1 MNKKKISI
9 ISTIVII
16 GVGALS
22 YTAYAQYQKKSKINT
37 FKTDLESF
45 QQKTKNSI
53 MSKDENSEVNSLIS
67 ECNKIVDTSNINAI
81 PEMEN
86 KLNSE
91 LNEIKK
97 ENETLIANQI
107 KEVSSLNTS
116 KLSDKDDIT
125 KKLNDIK
132 SLESKG
138 EFASANQE
146 LIKLK
151 EHINSENKSIEKKEQ
166 EEAKKKVE
174 EEKKKQESQ
183 LKENLSTP
191 EKIIL
196 RAFNPNEDK
205 KENLFVTPVK
215 LELTQNQKDIDAGY
229 RGLKAINVNNPE
241 LSNLNKVPEYTDG
254 ISPNPY
260 TYIVS
265 EIPFTNDINDK
276 IRDNTLEVL
285 PGTNSC
291 PMIVT
296 ATIYKRKEGGWAI
309 NCQNYFFEFSGG
321 NGDRFTFIVMP
332 NGVVYDKDVK
342 SGNLVKIN

>member
-1 MNKKKISI
+1 MNKKKITI

-45 QQKTKNSI
+45 QKETKNSI

-97 ENETLIANQI
+97 ENETLIKNQI

-138 EFASANQE
+138 EFATANQE

-151 EHINSENKSIEKKEQ
+151 EHINSENESMEKKEQ

-196 RAFNPNEDK
+196 YALNNKYFDHSILNNI
-205 KENLFVTPVK
+205 TPVK
-215 LELTQNQKDIDAGY
+215 TETGKIQLEDGTTIHCMKAVIDKNSKDTFVVSQDPFSDKFNTDLEKRYFPNSDDTKDDPNAFIIDLEKTSDGNYKLYGQPYVYFFDVATGSRFEITIY
-229 RGLKAINVNNPE
+229 PDG
-241 LSNLNKVPEYTDG
+241 SEYA
-254 ISPNPY
+254 S
-260 TYIVS
+260 
-265 EIPFTNDINDK
+265 IPKQDPPFK
-276 IRDNTLEVL
+276 IR
-285 PGTNSC
+285 
-291 PMIVT
+291 
-296 ATIYKRKEGGWAI
+296 
-309 NCQNYFFEFSGG
+309 
-321 NGDRFTFIVMP
+321 
-332 NGVVYDKDVK
+332 
-342 SGNLVKIN
+342 